1 MKKRTLTGLLMA
13 GALGCMMLSG
23 CGEKKIDLSDYV
35 QASFSGINMKGKAE
49 VSLNYEAITSAIS
62 GKLSLSNLSDAAEL
76 AYSLGVT
83 PNQSEYLKNGDEISI
98 ACKYDNEIAKKFG
111 IRFTY
116 SEQKVKVSGLTEAK
130 AISGEELLDKA
141 KVVYEGVSPY
151 AEAYVEVEDNPYAE
165 FVRYY
170 LDKTYDIKEGD
181 ELQLTVEVDEY
192 TAESMGYVVI
202 GDDLT
207 KTIPVDA
214 LPAYAVIY
222 DEVNA
227 DDLTAIK
234 NQANDVLEAW
244 KAQNSSSW
252 TSYSGE
258 TPLRTVFLC
267 SKTDDNY
274 TRNQVIFIYQLTA
287 TSRDKETAYY
297 IGVGLENII
306 KNADGTN
313 SYSLNDIK
321 IFGRA
326 EGYTELYNDLVKS
339 KVAEYT
345 VSEYEY

>member
-1 MKKRTLTGLLMA
+1 M
-13 GALGCMMLSG
+13 
-23 CGEKKIDLSDYV
+23 
-35 QASFSGINMKGKAE
+35 
-49 VSLNYEAITSAIS
+49 
-62 GKLSLSNLSDAAEL
+62 
-76 AYSLGVT
+76 
-83 PNQSEYLKNGDEISI
+83 
-98 ACKYDNEIAKKFG
+98 
-111 IRFTY
+111 
-116 SEQKVKVSGLTEAK
+116 SGLTEAK

-151 AEAYVEVEDNPYAE
+151 AEAYIEAEDNPYSE
-165 FVRYY
+165 FVRYS
-170 LDKTYDIKEGD
+170 LDKSYDIKEGD

-207 KTIPVDA
+207 KTITVDA
-214 LPAYAVIY
+214 LPAYAAIY
-222 DEVNA
+222 DEVSA

-258 TPLRTVFLC
+258 TPLRTVFMC

-274 TRNQVIFIYQLTA
+274 TRNQMIFIYQLTA
-287 TSRDKETAYY
+287 TSNNKESAYY

-313 SYSLNDIK
+313 SYNLNDIQ
-321 IFGRA
+321 IYGRA